1 MTLQNADFSKRDGLL
16 FIGGYYHMPNLDAV
30 KFLFEEIMPLVWEK
44 NSSIKVFILGSNFPE
59 DLKEQYHSDNFQIL
73 GYQESVDDWFE
84 NSKIFVAPLRYGAG
98 VKGKIG
104 QALEFGLPVVTTTIG
119 AEGMGLEDKI
129 TASISSDSPKDFAEK
144 ILELYSNENL
154 WQTLHSNSALP
165 LSKFS
170 IESQENNIK
179 KLFSYLGF

>member
-1 MTLQNADFSKRDGLL
+1 M
-16 FIGGYYHMPNLDAV
+16 
-30 KFLFEEIMPLVWEK
+30 
-44 NSSIKVFILGSNFPE
+44 
-59 DLKEQYHSDNFQIL
+59 
-73 GYQESVDDWFE
+73 
-84 NSKIFVAPLRYGAG
+84 
-98 VKGKIG
+98 KGKIG

-170 IESQENNIK
+170 IETQENNIK

>member
-1 MTLQNADFSKRDGLL
+1 MD
-16 FIGGYYHMPNLDAV
+16 NL
-30 KFLFEEIMPLVWEK
+30 KMI
-44 NSSIKVFILGSNFPE
+44 
-59 DLKEQYHSDNFQIL
+59 
-73 GYQESVDDWFE
+73 
-84 NSKIFVAPLRYGAG
+84 
-98 VKGKIG
+98 
-104 QALEFGLPVVTTTIG
+104 
-119 AEGMGLEDKI
+119 AE
-129 TASISSDSPKDFAEK
+129 TAKDFAEK